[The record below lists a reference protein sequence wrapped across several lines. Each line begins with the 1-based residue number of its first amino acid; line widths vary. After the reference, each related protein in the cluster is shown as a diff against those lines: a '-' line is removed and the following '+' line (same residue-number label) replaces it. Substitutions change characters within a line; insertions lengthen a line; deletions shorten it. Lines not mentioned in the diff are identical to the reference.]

1 MLLSKEMREE
11 TRLALKQARKEI
23 VENMKRRQMLVNANT
38 DFAMLEQ
45 FIQSV
50 NANPGLK
57 IKFTTK
63 DGTTVELQT
72 TVERHKTYTEILGE
86 MNE

>member
-1 MLLSKEMREE
+1 MLLDKETRKALKEAERKVIEEMRL
-11 TRLALKQARKEI
+11 RKALINQH
-23 VENMKRRQMLVNANT
+23 T

-57 IKFTTK
+57 IRFTTK
-63 DGTTVELQT
+63 DGTTVELE
-72 TVERHKTYTEILGE
+72 TVPQRHKTYTEILGE

>member
-1 MLLSKEMREE
+1 MMIWNKELRQAMKEAQRKVVEEMKMRQ
-11 TRLALKQARKEI
+11 TLISAK
-23 VENMKRRQMLVNANT
+23 T

-50 NANPGLK
+50 NNNPGLK

-63 DGTTVELQT
+63 DGTTVELET
-72 TVERHKTYTEILGE
+72 TNKRLKTYTEILGE

>member
-1 MLLSKEMREE
+1 MKA
-11 TRLALKQARKEI
+11 ALKQAKTEI
-23 VENMKRRQMLVNANT
+23 VEDMKRRQSLINAKT

-50 NANPGLK
+50 NANPGLV
-57 IKFTTK
+57 IKFTTA
-63 DGTTVELQT
+63 DGTTVELK
-72 TVERHKTYTEILGE
+72 TVNEHKKTYTEILGE

>member
-1 MLLSKEMREE
+1 MLSLDKE
-11 TRLALKQARKEI
+11 TRKALKEAERKVIE
-23 VENMKRRQMLVNANT
+23 EMKMRKALINAST

-50 NANPGLK
+50 NNNPGLK

-63 DGTTVELQT
+63 DGTTVELE
-72 TVERHKTYTEILGE
+72 TVPRRQKTYTEILGE

>member
-1 MLLSKEMREE
+1 MFSSEIKKEMKA
-11 TRLALKQARKEI
+11 ALKQAKTEI
-23 VENMKRRQMLVNANT
+23 VEDMKRRQALVNAKT

-50 NANPGLK
+50 NANPGLV
-57 IKFTTK
+57 IKFTTA
-63 DGTTVELQT
+63 DGTTVELKTFVPKQ
-72 TVERHKTYTEILGE
+72 KTYTEILGE

>member
-1 MLLSKEMREE
+1 MLSREIRKEMK
-11 TRLALKQARKEI
+11 TALKQAKQEI
-23 VENMKRRQMLVNANT
+23 VENMKKRQMLINANT

-50 NANPGLK
+50 NVNPGLK

-63 DGTTVELQT
+63 DGTTVELE
-72 TVERHKTYTEILGE
+72 TVQKHQKTYTEILGE
-86 MNE
+86 MD

>member
-1 MLLSKEMREE
+1 MFSSEIKKEMKA
-11 TRLALKQARKEI
+11 ALKQAKTEI
-23 VENMKRRQMLVNANT
+23 VEDMKRRQSLVNAKT

-50 NANPGLK
+50 NANPGLV
-57 IKFTTK
+57 IKFTTA
-63 DGTTVELQT
+63 DGTTVELKTFVPKQ
-72 TVERHKTYTEILGE
+72 KTYTEILGE

>member
-1 MLLSKEMREE
+1 MLSIQILKE
-11 TRLALKQARKEI
+11 TRKALKEAQKKVVEEMKLRQALINSK
-23 VENMKRRQMLVNANT
+23 T

-50 NANPGLK
+50 NTNPGLK

-63 DGTTVELQT
+63 DGTVVELET
-72 TVERHKTYTEILGE
+72 TNKRQKTYTEILGE
-86 MNE
+86 MD

>member
-1 MLLSKEMREE
+1 MFMSKEMRKE
-11 TRLALKQARKEI
+11 TRLALKEARKEI
-23 VENMKRRQMLVNANT
+23 VENVKQRQMLVNANT

-45 FIQSV
+45 FVQKV

-63 DGTTVELQT
+63 DGTVVELET
-72 TVERHKTYTEILGE
+72 TQKRNKTYTEILGE
-86 MNE
+86 MD

>member
-1 MLLSKEMREE
+1 MLLSKEMRKE

-23 VENMKRRQMLVNANT
+23 VENMRQRQMLVNANT

-45 FIQSV
+45 FIQKV

-57 IKFTTK
+57 ISFTTK

-72 TVERHKTYTEILGE
+72 IAERRRTYTEILGE

>member
-1 MLLSKEMREE
+1 MMIWNKELRQAMKEAQKKVVEEMKMRQ
-11 TRLALKQARKEI
+11 TLISAK
-23 VENMKRRQMLVNANT
+23 T

-50 NANPGLK
+50 NNNPGLK

-63 DGTTVELQT
+63 DGTTVELET
-72 TVERHKTYTEILGE
+72 TNKRLKTYTEILGE

>member
-1 MLLSKEMREE
+1 
-11 TRLALKQARKEI
+11 
-23 VENMKRRQMLVNANT
+23 MLVNANT

-45 FIQSV
+45 FVQKV

-63 DGTTVELQT
+63 DGTVVELET
-72 TVERHKTYTEILGE
+72 TQKRNKTYTEILGE
-86 MNE
+86 MD

>member
-1 MLLSKEMREE
+1 MLLDKE
-11 TRLALKQARKEI
+11 TRQALKEAERKVIE
-23 VENMKRRQMLVNANT
+23 EMKLRKALINAKT

-63 DGTTVELQT
+63 DGTTVELE
-72 TVERHKTYTEILGE
+72 TVPQRQKTYTEILGE

>member
-1 MLLSKEMREE
+1 MFNTEIKKEMRA
-11 TRLALKQARKEI
+11 ALKEARNQI
-23 VENMKRRQMLVNANT
+23 VEDMKRRQALINRKT
-38 DFAMLEQ
+38 DFSMLEQ

-50 NANPGLK
+50 NSNPDLK
-57 IKFTTK
+57 ITFTTS

-72 TVERHKTYTEILGE
+72 VKERKKTYTEILGE

>member
-1 MLLSKEMREE
+1 MLLDRETRKALKEAEKRVIEEMRL
-11 TRLALKQARKEI
+11 RKALINSK
-23 VENMKRRQMLVNANT
+23 T

-63 DGTTVELQT
+63 DGTTVELE
-72 TVERHKTYTEILGE
+72 TVPQRQKTYTEILGE

>member
-1 MLLSKEMREE
+1 MFLTGEMRKE
-11 TRLALKQARKEI
+11 TRLALKQAKAEI
-23 VENMKRRQMLVNANT
+23 IEQMKKRQMLVNANT

-50 NANPGLK
+50 NTNPGLV

-63 DGTTVELQT
+63 DGTTVELKT
-72 TVERHKTYTEILGE
+72 TEKRTKTYTEILGE
-86 MNE
+86 MD

>member
-1 MLLSKEMREE
+1 MLLDKETRKALKEAERKVIEEMRL
-11 TRLALKQARKEI
+11 RKALINQ
-23 VENMKRRQMLVNANT
+23 NT

-63 DGTTVELQT
+63 DGTTVELE
-72 TVERHKTYTEILGE
+72 TVPQRHKTYTEILGE

>member
-1 MLLSKEMREE
+1 MFNSEIRKEMKA
-11 TRLALKQARKEI
+11 ALKQAKTEI
-23 VENMKRRQMLVNANT
+23 VEDMKRRQSLINAKT

-50 NANPGLK
+50 NANPGLI
-57 IKFTTK
+57 IKFTTA
-63 DGTTVELQT
+63 DGTTVELKTFVPKQ
-72 TVERHKTYTEILGE
+72 KTYTEILGE

>member
-1 MLLSKEMREE
+1 MFSNEIKKEMKA
-11 TRLALKQARKEI
+11 ALKEARNQI
-23 VENMKRRQMLVNANT
+23 VEDMKRRQALINRKT
-38 DFAMLEQ
+38 DFSMLEQ

-50 NANPGLK
+50 NSNPDLK
-57 IKFTTK
+57 ITFTTS

-72 TVERHKTYTEILGE
+72 VKERKRTYTEILGE

>member
-1 MLLSKEMREE
+1 MFNSEIKKEMKA
-11 TRLALKQARKEI
+11 ALKLAKTEI
-23 VENMKRRQMLVNANT
+23 VEDMKRRQALINAKT

-50 NANPGLK
+50 NTNPGLV
-57 IKFTTK
+57 IKFTTQ
-63 DGTTVELQT
+63 DGTTVELKTFVPKQ
-72 TVERHKTYTEILGE
+72 KTYTEILGE

>member
-1 MLLSKEMREE
+1 MLSREIRKEMKA
-11 TRLALKQARKEI
+11 ALKKAKTEI
-23 VENMKRRQMLVNANT
+23 VENMKKRQMLINANT

-50 NANPGLK
+50 NTNPGLK

-63 DGTTVELQT
+63 DGTVVEIET
-72 TVERHKTYTEILGE
+72 TQNRMKTYTEILGE
-86 MNE
+86 MD

>member
-1 MLLSKEMREE
+1 MFDLDIIRE
-11 TRLALKQARKEI
+11 TRKALKKAKKEF
-23 VENMKRRQMLVNANT
+23 VEEMKMRQRLIRHNT

-50 NANPGLK
+50 NNNPGLK
-57 IKFTTK
+57 ITFTLK
-63 DGTTVELQT
+63 DGTVVELKT
-72 TVERHKTYTEILGE
+72 THERQKTYTEILGE

>member
-1 MLLSKEMREE
+1 MLLDKETSKALKEAERKVIEEMRL
-11 TRLALKQARKEI
+11 RKALINR
-23 VENMKRRQMLVNANT
+23 NT

-57 IKFTTK
+57 IRFTTK
-63 DGTTVELQT
+63 DGTSVELQT
-72 TVERHKTYTEILGE
+72 TTERHKTYTEILGE

>member
-1 MLLSKEMREE
+1 MLLDKETRKALKEAERKVIEEMRL
-11 TRLALKQARKEI
+11 RKALINQK
-23 VENMKRRQMLVNANT
+23 T

-57 IKFTTK
+57 IRFTTK
-63 DGTTVELQT
+63 DGTTVELE
-72 TVERHKTYTEILGE
+72 TVPQRHKTYTEILGE

>member
-1 MLLSKEMREE
+1 MLLDKETRQALKEAEKKVIEEMRL
-11 TRLALKQARKEI
+11 RKALI
-23 VENMKRRQMLVNANT
+23 NAKT

-63 DGTTVELQT
+63 DGTTVELE
-72 TVERHKTYTEILGE
+72 TVPHRQKTYTEILGE

>member
-1 MLLSKEMREE
+1 MLSREIRKEMKQ
-11 TRLALKQARKEI
+11 ALKQAKQEI
-23 VENMKRRQMLVNANT
+23 VENMKKRQMLINATT

-63 DGTTVELQT
+63 DGTTVELE
-72 TVERHKTYTEILGE
+72 TVQKHQKTYTEILGE
-86 MNE
+86 MD

>member
-1 MLLSKEMREE
+1 MLLDKETRQALKEAERKVIEEMRL
-11 TRLALKQARKEI
+11 RKALI
-23 VENMKRRQMLVNANT
+23 NAKT

-57 IKFTTK
+57 IRFTTK
-63 DGTTVELQT
+63 DGTTVELE
-72 TVERHKTYTEILGE
+72 TVPQRQKTYTEILGE

>member
-1 MLLSKEMREE
+1 MLLDRETRKALKEAEKRVIEEMR
-11 TRLALKQARKEI
+11 LRKVLI
-23 VENMKRRQMLVNANT
+23 NSKT

-63 DGTTVELQT
+63 DGTTVELE
-72 TVERHKTYTEILGE
+72 TVPQRHKTYTEILGE

>member
-1 MLLSKEMREE
+1 MLLDRETRKALKEAEKRVIEEMR
-11 TRLALKQARKEI
+11 LRKVLI
-23 VENMKRRQMLVNANT
+23 NSKT

-63 DGTTVELQT
+63 YGTTVELE
-72 TVERHKTYTEILGE
+72 TVPQRHKTYTEILGE

>member
-1 MLLSKEMREE
+1 MFDLDIIRE
-11 TRLALKQARKEI
+11 TRKALKNAKKEF
-23 VENMKRRQMLVNANT
+23 VEEMKMRQRLIRHNT

-50 NANPGLK
+50 NNNPGLK
-57 IKFTTK
+57 ITFTLT
-63 DGTTVELQT
+63 DGTVVELKT
-72 TVERHKTYTEILGE
+72 THERQKTYTEILGE